1 MTTLKLVNDDLAFE
15 NNNLVMVN
23 GADEVAQNLR
33 NELRFFAGE
42 WFLDT
47 DLGVPFFEDVFKKN
61 PDPAIIDAIFKNKIL
76 NTAGVIELLEYNLE
90 LNGRK
95 LELSFK
101 ARAVDGIINFNE
113 VL

>member
-76 NTAGVIELLEYNLE
+76 NTTGVIELLEYNLE